1 MSGSDPKRR
10 RLSPSPDPYA
20 ISDDDSTP
28 YVPVKQRRQQL
39 LTKLA
44 SKNVGVAASASALER
59 QREEEQRLAQEEDER
74 NGKKQKGTAQT
85 LLMEAQEVKKRKA
98 LEGESSDW
106 VSGGSG
112 AEFVWPG
119 VLTGALSWTARRGQ
133 D

>member
-28 YVPVKQRRQQL
+28 YVPVKQRRQEL

-59 QREEEQRLAQEEDER
+59 QREEDELRAQEDQDR
-74 NGKKQKGTAQT
+74 NGKKQQGTAQT
-85 LLMEAQEVKKRKA
+85 LLIEAQEVKKRKA
-98 LEGESSDW
+98 IEGEHKPNLERRM
-106 VSGGSG
+106 SG
-112 AEFVWPG
+112 
-119 VLTGALSWTARRGQ
+119 
-133 D
+133 